1 MKCADC
7 SLMDVRPG
15 SMGPMMVCYVQRRT
29 LGPVSEKNRERT
41 CDAPHQDLKWE
52 LEAVG
57 RAIRE
62 TAEDLE
68 MFQSAATDLNM
79 ILAEKEAA
87 SA

>member
-1 MKCADC
+1 MRCADC
-7 SLMDVRPG
+7 SLMDVRPD
-15 SMGPMMVCYVQRRT
+15 SMGPIMVCYVQRRT

-41 CDAPHQDLKWE
+41 CDAPHKDLKWE

-62 TAEDLE
+62 TTEDLE
-68 MFQSAATDLNM
+68 MFQGAATDLNM